1 MLDTSCHR
9 PAAHGACLQQSGTLA
24 PGGTKIEKYVEEMM
38 DSLTEEEFDAFFST
52 EEALRTLPIGPRIN
66 GFRCSVGRHVCG
78 SSNPVAEVR
87 GTSCGAE
94 MEVSGS

>member
-1 MLDTSCHR
+1 MARAFNKVARLR
-9 PAAHGACLQQSGTLA
+9 QAAQKWHF
-24 PGGTKIEKYVEEMM
+24 EKYVEEMM
-38 DSLTEEEFDAFFST
+38 DSLTGEEFDAFFPT